1 MSTGAIKRHYE
12 KVIAACCF
20 LILFTNVG
28 LPSTSFSVFQPYLVD
43 LPGVGNTGGSIIIS
57 VRTFMS
63 MIGMLVVGRYYD
75 LLNCRVAS
83 SVCAQARCSRGLGTA
98 WAA

>member
-20 LILFTNVG
+20 FILFTNVG

-43 LPGVGNTGGSIIIS
+43 LPGVGNTGGSIII
-57 VRTFMS
+57 
-63 MIGMLVVGRYYD
+63 
-75 LLNCRVAS
+75 
-83 SVCAQARCSRGLGTA
+83 
-98 WAA
+98 

>member
-63 MIGMLVVGRYYD
+63 LIGMLVVGRY
-75 LLNCRVAS
+75 
-83 SVCAQARCSRGLGTA
+83 
-98 WAA
+98 

>member
-43 LPGVGNTGGSIIIS
+43 LPDYYIIKFYCKCIGNYFY
-57 VRTFMS
+57 VME
-63 MIGMLVVGRYYD
+63 
-75 LLNCRVAS
+75 NAC
-83 SVCAQARCSRGLGTA
+83 
-98 WAA
+98 